1 MKFAVILTQGK
12 QYRVEEG
19 QELVLDR
26 MDAEPKSS
34 VVFDQVLLVK
44 DGESVNIGQPTVD
57 GASVKATVLEHALG
71 DKVRVSTFKAKARVR
86 KTIGFRHS
94 HTVVKI
100 DQLKVK

>member
-26 MDAEPKSS
+26 MDAEPQSS

-44 DGESVNIGQPTVD
+44 DGDSVEIGQPTVA
-57 GASVKATVLEHALG
+57 GASVKATVLEHPLG
-71 DKVRVSTFKAKARVR
+71 DKIRVSTFKAKARVR

>member
-26 MDAEPKSS
+26 MTVQPEEK
-34 VVFDQVLLVK
+34 VTFDQILMVK
-44 DGESVNIGQPTVD
+44 DGEKVEIGQPTVS
-57 GASVKATVLEHALG
+57 GASVVGSVLQHELG

-94 HTVVKI
+94 HTVIKI
-100 DQLKVK
+100 DQIKVK

>member
-26 MDAEPKSS
+26 MEVKPEET
-34 VVFDQVLLVK
+34 VTFDQVLMVK
-44 DGESVNIGQPTVD
+44 DGEKVEIGQPVIA
-57 GASVKATVLEHALG
+57 GASVKATAVKHELG
-71 DKVRVSTFKAKARVR
+71 EKVRVSTFKAKARVR

-100 DQLKVK
+100 DQIKVK